1 MIHHLPNRRLF
12 VKHTAL
18 SGSWLWAAGRCPFAD
33 AQDAAALSQAE
44 FEKLYRE
51 LQPPSGE
58 PWRAIP
64 WKMSIVDACRLAA
77 KEKKPLVMR
86 VRSGHPL
93 GCV

>member
-1 MIHHLPNRRLF
+1 MPHHPNRRQF
-12 VKHTAL
+12 VIHTTLTAA
-18 SGSWLWAAGRCPFAD
+18 WLWPAGRCRSAETRGTEG
-33 AQDAAALSQAE
+33 LSLAE
-44 FEKLYRE
+44 FEKLHRD
-51 LQPPSGE
+51 LQPPRDE
-58 PWRAIP
+58 PWRTIP